1 MTWIVKITSANGS
14 VKEKCIVKKG
24 IITDNK
30 IIWNEQAI
38 RKT

>member
-1 MTWIVKITSANGS
+1 MTWIVKITSANGP

-24 IITDNK
+24 IIIDNK